1 MARRAPKKQARRNG
15 GGGIPGWIWLLIG
28 LLVGALVVAVML
40 LRGQWDLPDGNL
52 PTPNPE
58 ARAPAAT
65 EEEPVAQKPAA
76 EPRKPKYEF
85 FDVLRDKEF
94 VIPDA
99 ELNAQAQAEA
109 SRPADA
115 AVSSDLAWRVIGL
128 LNVFRLLVPMVLILL
143 LFFNAPNNSV
153 GAVKPGL
160 FLGICVAYF
169 TFALVCIQPIQRRWP
184 SAEWMALFPLAV
196 DGLAIVLL
204 IYRNRK
210 SIDLDDLS
218 ELRG

>member
-15 GGGIPGWIWLLIG
+15 GGGIPGWIWLLVG

-40 LRGQWDLPDGNL
+40 LRGQWDLPNGSL

-58 ARAPAAT
+58 ARAPAVAD
-65 EEEPVAQKPAA
+65 EEPVAQKPAV

-115 AVSSDLAWRVIGL
+115 AVPATADAVRYLIQAGAYRSSADAE
-128 LNVFRLLVPMVLILL
+128 
-143 LFFNAPNNSV
+143 
-153 GAVKPGL
+153 AVKARIALTGE
-160 FLGICVAYF
+160 VAR
-169 TFALVCIQPIQRRWP
+169 VE
-184 SAEWMALFPLAV
+184 SAEI
-196 DGLAIVLL
+196 DGGT
-204 IYRNRK
+204 IYRVRLGPYPNAGTLARAK
-210 SIDLDDLS
+210 QALDS
-218 ELRG
+218 HGIEAVAIRAQ

>member
-28 LLVGALVVAVML
+28 LLVGALVVAVMF
-40 LRGQWDLPDGNL
+40 LRGQWDLPDGTL

-115 AVSSDLAWRVIGL
+115 AVPANADAVRYLIQAGAFRSSADAEALKARIALTGEVARVE
-128 LNVFRLLVPMVLILL
+128 
-143 LFFNAPNNSV
+143 
-153 GAVKPGL
+153 
-160 FLGICVAYF
+160 
-169 TFALVCIQPIQRRWP
+169 
-184 SAEWMALFPLAV
+184 SAEIA
-196 DGLAIVLL
+196 GGT
-204 IYRNRK
+204 IYRVRLGPYPNAGSLAQAK
-210 SIDLDDLS
+210 QALDS
-218 ELRG
+218 HGIEAVAIRAQ

>member
-15 GGGIPGWIWLLIG
+15 GGGTPGWIWLLVG
-28 LLVGALVVAVML
+28 LLIGALVVAVML
-40 LRGQWDLPDGNL
+40 LRGQWDLPDGSL

-58 ARAPAAT
+58 ARAPAAST
-65 EEEPVAQKPAA
+65 EEPVAQKPAV

-115 AVSSDLAWRVIGL
+115 PVPATVDSVRYLIQAGAFRSSADAEALKARIALTGEVARVE
-128 LNVFRLLVPMVLILL
+128 
-143 LFFNAPNNSV
+143 
-153 GAVKPGL
+153 
-160 FLGICVAYF
+160 
-169 TFALVCIQPIQRRWP
+169 
-184 SAEWMALFPLAV
+184 SAEIA
-196 DGLAIVLL
+196 GGT
-204 IYRNRK
+204 IYRVRLGPYPNAGSLARAK
-210 SIDLDDLS
+210 QALDS
-218 ELRG
+218 HGIEAVAIRAQ

>member
-15 GGGIPGWIWLLIG
+15 GSGTPGWIWLLVG
-28 LLVGALVVAVML
+28 LLIGALVVAVML
-40 LRGQWDLPDGNL
+40 LRGQWNLPDGSL

-58 ARAPAAT
+58 ARAPAAST
-65 EEEPVAQKPAA
+65 EEPVAQKPAV

-115 AVSSDLAWRVIGL
+115 PVPATVDSVRYLIQAGAFRSSADAEALKARIALTGEVARVE
-128 LNVFRLLVPMVLILL
+128 
-143 LFFNAPNNSV
+143 
-153 GAVKPGL
+153 
-160 FLGICVAYF
+160 
-169 TFALVCIQPIQRRWP
+169 
-184 SAEWMALFPLAV
+184 SAEIA
-196 DGLAIVLL
+196 GGT
-204 IYRNRK
+204 IYRVRLGPYPNAGSLAQAK
-210 SIDLDDLS
+210 QALDS
-218 ELRG
+218 HGIEAVAIRAQ

>member
-15 GGGIPGWIWLLIG
+15 GGGTPGWIWLLVG
-28 LLVGALVVAVML
+28 LLIGALVVAVML
-40 LRGQWDLPDGNL
+40 LRGQWNLPDGSL

-58 ARAPAAT
+58 ARAPAASS
-65 EEEPVAQKPAA
+65 EEPVAQKPAV

-115 AVSSDLAWRVIGL
+115 PVPATVDSVRYLIQAGAFRSSADAEALKARIALTGEVARVE
-128 LNVFRLLVPMVLILL
+128 
-143 LFFNAPNNSV
+143 
-153 GAVKPGL
+153 
-160 FLGICVAYF
+160 
-169 TFALVCIQPIQRRWP
+169 
-184 SAEWMALFPLAV
+184 SAEIA
-196 DGLAIVLL
+196 GGT
-204 IYRNRK
+204 IYRVRLGPYPNAGSLARAK
-210 SIDLDDLS
+210 QALDS
-218 ELRG
+218 HGIEAVAIRAQ